1 MVGEK
6 DRGGSA
12 VGEGGGREW
21 VVGEEK
27 EEGVEG
33 GSRGRIGRKDGIKR
47 R

>member
-12 VGEGGGREW
+12 VGEGGEREW

-27 EEGVEG
+27 EGGVEG
-33 GSRGRIGRKDGIKR
+33 GSMGRIGRKDGIKR

>member
-1 MVGEK
+1 MDEK

-12 VGEGGGREW
+12 VGEGGGKEW

-27 EEGVEG
+27 EGGVER